1 MYEKKLKIL
10 REILGSSRQVG
21 AEHLFHCP
29 FCKHH
34 KPKMSIN
41 LDRGAKCWICNWS
54 SVKVS
59 KLVSVLGN
67 FEQKRVW
74 STFEQTVEIT
84 DFSAQLFGSE
94 GLHVEKQTVLLP
106 RGYKPLFNKKK
117 DHYAR
122 FPLNYLRGRGISR
135 SDVLYWKIGY
145 CADGDYKDRIII
157 PSFDLDGDVNYF
169 IARSFGDDW
178 MKYKNP
184 PAQKDIVFNELMIDW
199 EKPITLVEGAFDAIK
214 AGTNSIP
221 ILGSTLRESS
231 KLFQTIIDNN
241 PVVYIALD
249 ADAERKAYKIISSLL
264 QYNIRVYKVT
274 LEFGDVGDL
283 SKERFD
289 IFRQKASLIDESNY
303 LLHKTNLMEI

>member
-1 MYEKKLKIL
+1 VYEKKLKIL
-10 REILGSSRQVG
+10 REILGNSRQVG
-21 AEHLFHCP
+21 AEHLFRCP

-59 KLVSVLGN
+59 KLVSALGN

-74 STFEQTVEIT
+74 STFEQTVEIN
-84 DFSAQLFGSE
+84 DFSSQLFGPPDTAA
-94 GLHVEKQTVLLP
+94 EKQSIFLP

-117 DHYAR
+117 DHYSR
-122 FPLNYLRGRGISR
+122 FPLNYLKGRGIFR
-135 SDVLYWKIGY
+135 TDILYWKIGY
-145 CADGDYKDRIII
+145 CTDGDYKDRIII

-184 PAQKDIVFNELMIDW
+184 PTQKDIVFNELMIDW
-199 EKPITLVEGAFDAIK
+199 EKPITLVEGVFDAIT
-214 AGTNSIP
+214 AGKNSIP
-221 ILGSTLRESS
+221 LLGSTLRESS
-231 KLFQTIIDNN
+231 KLFQAIIDNN
-241 PVVYIALD
+241 PVIYIALD
-249 ADAERKAYKIISSLL
+249 ADAENKAYKIISSLL
-264 QYNIRVYKVT
+264 QYNIKVYKVT
-274 LEFGDVGDL
+274 LEFGDAGDL
-283 SKERFD
+283 SRERFD

-303 LLHKTNLMEI
+303 LLHKTRLLEI